1 MERALIGVSQED
13 VHSFRHL
20 SAMSFNLS
28 SFLEEPHIEEFHKLK
43 TELLEL
49 GQHFKLSVNSSQ
61 SKGEIRKL
69 VLAYLVDEEILP
81 EESLEGTGV
90 SDQGLELKQLE
101 YQEKDKAMQL
111 EDEGARNK
119 GKGVSS

>member
-1 MERALIGVSQED
+1 MERALIGVSRED

-28 SFLEEPHIEEFHKLK
+28 SFLEEPHIGEFRKLKK

-69 VLAYLVDEEILP
+69 VLAYLVDEGILP
-81 EESLEGTGV
+81 EEALV
-90 SDQGLELKQLE
+90 LVIKVL
-101 YQEKDKAMQL
+101 
-111 EDEGARNK
+111 N
-119 GKGVSS
+119 